1 LNRIKLVLLIT
12 EEKLTCFA
20 AAKKLAIPYT
30 NAKVIYRIFRSEGR
44 ITAKS
49 KFFRGRDQNYR
60 FEQDIRGDASP
71 SESFSRSLSCQAG
84 LNSEAP
90 DFGEEDLSA
99 SIELESPKGKE

>member
-1 LNRIKLVLLIT
+1 MTSSVEKVNKLRQYICITDLSRIKLVLLIT

-20 AAKKLAIPYT
+20 AAKKLSIPYT

-60 FEQDIRGDASP
+60 FE
-71 SESFSRSLSCQAG
+71 
-84 LNSEAP
+84 
-90 DFGEEDLSA
+90 
-99 SIELESPKGKE
+99 